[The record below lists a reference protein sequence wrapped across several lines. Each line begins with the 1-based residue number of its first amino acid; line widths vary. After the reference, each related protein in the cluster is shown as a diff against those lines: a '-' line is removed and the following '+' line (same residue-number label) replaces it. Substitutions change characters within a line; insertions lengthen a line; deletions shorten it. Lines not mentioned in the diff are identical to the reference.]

1 MSAWQTPGLGVSCKR
16 FGSHLTGTFYYMVT
30 HANESRSKAAR
41 ILVVDDDVGQ
51 RSLLG
56 SFLESQGFTIVTAE
70 SGEEAIEKL
79 AGEDFHLL
87 ISDVR
92 MPGMSGLEL
101 FKTVRE
107 TSATLPVLL
116 VTAYA
121 DVRDAVAAVRDGV
134 ANYLEKPIDLDELL
148 ATVNQFI
155 NTGEDSQVVAVD
167 GIALPDSVIV
177 QSASMQR
184 VVQDAALIAP
194 SESRVLITGES
205 GVGKEVIADLIH
217 RWSPRAD
224 GPLVKVN
231 CAAIPEALL
240 ESELF
245 GHEKGAFTDATSQ
258 RIGRFEQADGG
269 TILLDEVAEMS
280 PLLQAKLLR
289 VSQDGTFQRVGS
301 NDERK
306 TDARILAATNRNLEQ
321 EVIAGRF
328 REDLFFRLSVIEIYV
343 PPLRERQADILALA
357 NLFAAQFTKGN
368 PRFSNAAMSSL
379 EFYEWP
385 GNVRELHNAI
395 ERATLMSRGEVI
407 LPEHLPKRVQDAAPD
422 SGGDSTPGAP
432 GKRMEDV
439 ERVVILQALR
449 ENAYNRTETARSLG
463 ISRRALT
470 YKLRRFREQGHT
482 IDEA

>member
-1 MSAWQTPGLGVSCKR
+1 MTAPANQTDPNA
-16 FGSHLTGTFYYMVT
+16 T
-30 HANESRSKAAR
+30 R
-41 ILVVDDDVGQ
+41 ILVVDDDPGQ

-56 SFLESQGFTIVTAE
+56 SFLNSQGFTIITAE
-70 SGEEAIEKL
+70 SGEEALETL
-79 AGEDFHLL
+79 AAEEFHLL

-101 FKTVRE
+101 FKIVRE
-107 TSATLPVLL
+107 TNATLPVLL

-121 DVRDAVAAVRDGV
+121 DVRDAVSAVRDGV

-148 ATVNQFI
+148 ATVSQFVDAGAESPAI
-155 NTGEDSQVVAVD
+155 GGDGFDLPESIVVR
-167 GIALPDSVIV
+167 
-177 QSASMQR
+177 SASMQR
-184 VVQDAALIAP
+184 VVQEAALVAP

-205 GVGKEVIADLIH
+205 GVGKEVVADLIH
-217 RWSPRAD
+217 CWSARVN

-245 GHEKGAFTDATSQ
+245 GHEKGAFTDATAQ
-258 RIGRFEQADGG
+258 RVGRFEHANGG

-280 PLLQAKLLR
+280 PSLQAKLLR

-301 NDERK
+301 SDERK

-321 EVIAGRF
+321 EVIDGRF

-343 PPLRERQADILALA
+343 PPLRERHADIGPLA

-379 EFYEWP
+379 ELYEWP

-395 ERATLMSRGEVI
+395 ERATLMARGEVI
-407 LPEHLPKRVQDAAPD
+407 LPEHLPQRVQNAAPD
-422 SGGDSTPGAP
+422 AAADSKPGAP

-449 ENAYNRTETARSLG
+449 EHKFNRTETARSLG

-470 YKLRRFREQGHT
+470 YKLRRFREQGYLT
-482 IDEA
+482 DEE

>member
-1 MSAWQTPGLGVSCKR
+1 MTTPV
-16 FGSHLTGTFYYMVT
+16 
-30 HANESRSKAAR
+30 NETQPNATR
-41 ILVVDDDVGQ
+41 ILVVDDDPGQ

-56 SFLESQGFTIVTAE
+56 SFLNSQGFTIFTAE
-70 SGEEAIEKL
+70 SAEEALDTL
-79 AGEDFHLL
+79 ADGDFHLL

-101 FKTVRE
+101 FKRVRE
-107 TSATLPVLL
+107 SNAMLPVLL
-116 VTAYA
+116 VTAYV
-121 DVRDAVAAVRDGV
+121 DVRDAVSAVRDGA

-148 ATVNQFI
+148 ATVNQFVD
-155 NTGEDSQVVAVD
+155 TGEESPSVTVEGFDLPGNVVA
-167 GIALPDSVIV
+167 

-184 VVQDAALIAP
+184 VMQEAALVAP

-205 GVGKEVIADLIH
+205 GVGKEVVADLIH
-217 RWSPRAD
+217 RWSLRTN

-245 GHEKGAFTDATSQ
+245 GHEKGAFTDATAQ
-258 RIGRFEQADGG
+258 RVGRFEQANGG

-280 PLLQAKLLR
+280 PALQAKLLR

-321 EVIAGRF
+321 EVIEGHF
-328 REDLFFRLSVIEIYV
+328 REDLFFRLSVIEIYI
-343 PPLRERQADILALA
+343 PPLRERHADIGRLA

-379 EFYEWP
+379 ELYDWP

-395 ERATLMSRGEVI
+395 ERATLMARGEVI

-422 SGGDSTPGAP
+422 AGADEKSGSP

-439 ERVVILQALR
+439 ERVVILQTLR
-449 ENAYNRTETARSLG
+449 EHKFNRTETARSLG

-470 YKLRRFREQGHT
+470 YKLRRFREEGHLT
-482 IDEA
+482 DEE

>member
-1 MSAWQTPGLGVSCKR
+1 MTAPE
-16 FGSHLTGTFYYMVT
+16 
-30 HANESRSKAAR
+30 NETQPKATR
-41 ILVVDDDVGQ
+41 ILVVDDDPGQ
-51 RSLLG
+51 RSLLE
-56 SFLESQGFTIVTAE
+56 SFLNSQGFTIVTAE
-70 SGEEAIEKL
+70 SGEEALDALDSE
-79 AGEDFHLL
+79 EFHLL

-107 TSATLPVLL
+107 SNATLPVLL

-121 DVRDAVAAVRDGV
+121 DVRDAVSAMRDGV

-148 ATVNQFI
+148 ATVNQFV
-155 NTGEDSQVVAVD
+155 NAGNRSSTVAGD
-167 GIALPDSVIV
+167 GLDLPDSVV
-177 QSASMQR
+177 AQSASMQR
-184 VVQDAALIAP
+184 VMHEAALVAP
-194 SESRVLITGES
+194 SESRILITGES
-205 GVGKEVIADLIH
+205 GAGKEVVADLIH
-217 RWSPRAD
+217 LWSPRAD
-224 GPLVKVN
+224 GPFVKVN

-258 RIGRFEQADGG
+258 RIGRFEQANGG

-280 PLLQAKLLR
+280 PSLQAKLLR
-289 VSQDGTFQRVGS
+289 VSQNGTFQRVGS
-301 NDERK
+301 NDERT
-306 TDARILAATNRNLEQ
+306 TDARILAATNQNLEQ
-321 EVIAGRF
+321 EVLEGRF

-343 PPLRERQADILALA
+343 PPLRERHADIASLAT
-357 NLFAAQFTKGN
+357 LFAAQFTKGN

-379 EFYEWP
+379 ELYEWP

-395 ERATLMSRGEVI
+395 ERATLMARGEVI
-407 LPEHLPKRVQDAAPD
+407 LPEHLPQRVQDAAPNAAAN
-422 SGGDSTPGAP
+422 SKPGAP

-449 ENAYNRTETARSLG
+449 EHAYNRTETARSLG

-470 YKLRRFREQGHT
+470 YKLRRFREQGHLT
-482 IDEA
+482 DEE